1 VARSLQ
7 ALFKTVFDQAYTNAV
22 RPTLMVSIVVLAV
35 GAVSCLFIE
44 RRQKATAR
52 ADILQQRAQAASP

>member
-1 VARSLQ
+1 
-7 ALFKTVFDQAYTNAV
+7 
-22 RPTLMVSIVVLAV
+22 MVSIVVLAV

-52 ADILQQRAQAASP
+52 ADILQQRAQAASH